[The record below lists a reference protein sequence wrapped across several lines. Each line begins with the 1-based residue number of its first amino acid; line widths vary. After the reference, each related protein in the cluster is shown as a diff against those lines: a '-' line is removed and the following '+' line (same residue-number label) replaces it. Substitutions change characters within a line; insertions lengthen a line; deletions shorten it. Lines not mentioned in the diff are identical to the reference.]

1 MRRLG
6 YKDYIRRIL
15 KCYFWGIVGMLFL
28 LLFASWVASIYVEGV
43 EGLLTPRGIRWMCV
57 NIIPNFASV
66 HLAKMLLGLMA
77 ISVLRESGII
87 ATLRGHISMKQ
98 KRALQITGITVLIVL
113 CLFSLLLFLPKAIL
127 LSAFGTFHNSAFSKG
142 LDGLLMCLVILIGNV
157 YGYTSGRFTTMRDF
171 IQAHASLFAA
181 IPNYFV
187 MLFIASQFLNCLDY
201 TGILPLLG
209 DDGTVLYVLKG
220 FLYNG
225 TLLLYIL
232 LAL

>member
-1 MRRLG
+1 MT
-6 YKDYIRRIL
+6 YKDHIQRLL
-15 KCYFWGIVGMLFL
+15 KYLFWGMLIALVL
-28 LLFASWVASIYVEGV
+28 LLFISWVLSVYVDGV
-43 EGLLTPRGIRWMCV
+43 QGLLTTRGIRWMCV
-57 NIIPNFASV
+57 NIVPNFASV
-66 HLAKMLLGLMA
+66 HIAKLMLGLMA
-77 ISVLRESGII
+77 ISVLRESGI
-87 ATLRGHISMKQ
+87 LRAFRSHISLKQ
-98 KRALQITGITVLIVL
+98 RRALQITGVSVVVVLI
-113 CLFSLLLFLPKAIL
+113 LFSLLLLLPDPVL
-127 LSAFGTFHNSAFSKG
+127 LSAFGTLHNSAFSKG
-142 LDGLLMCLVILIGNV
+142 LFGLLACLAIIIGNV

-201 TGILPLLG
+201 TGIFPLLG